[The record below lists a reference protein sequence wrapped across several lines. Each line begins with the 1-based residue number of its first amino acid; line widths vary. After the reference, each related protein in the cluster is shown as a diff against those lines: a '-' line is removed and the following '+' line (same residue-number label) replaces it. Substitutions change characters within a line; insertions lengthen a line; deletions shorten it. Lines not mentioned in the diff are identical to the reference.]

1 MFGKSRSAFL
11 VWSIGLLV
19 ILGPFIS
26 DTESLVGHLV
36 ARLLITAVLA
46 SGVYAVSRR
55 PSHLRIALVLLILTV
70 IGSVTMMLFPTWPVM
85 VANLAMGA
93 LFYLMLCLLLIH
105 HILAARHVTADTIYT
120 SIAAYM
126 MLSATFAVLY
136 LLADALQ
143 PGAVTGAIHRHPP
156 LPFSILD
163 ALYFSTTV
171 LTSVG
176 FGDILPVSGMAR
188 AVSVLEMWVGQLY
201 PAVLIARLVGMY
213 ASLQPE
219 RDCE

>member
-36 ARLLITAVLA
+36 ARLLITGVLA

-156 LPFSILD
+156 LPFSILGRFRRHSAGFRHGARPLGAGD
-163 ALYFSTTV
+163 VGRPALPGRAHRAPGGHV
-171 LTSVG
+171 CELA
-176 FGDILPVSGMAR
+176 AR
-188 AVSVLEMWVGQLY
+188 AGVR
-201 PAVLIARLVGMY
+201 IAFR
-213 ASLQPE
+213 
-219 RDCE
+219 R